1 MDSSLHVWLQ
11 KVDQYYSYSKVNL
24 VLENLPWLINPKKAD
39 CCTTVLIPMSLTPK
53 KIEFTIMNDSARE
66 LLIARRDTFMSSAP
80 SIPFFLMIS
89 IAGLM

>member
-1 MDSSLHVWLQ
+1 
-11 KVDQYYSYSKVNL
+11 
-24 VLENLPWLINPKKAD
+24 
-39 CCTTVLIPMSLTPK
+39 MSLTPK
-53 KIEFTIMNDSARE
+53 KMEFTIMKDSARE